1 MGNAR
6 LASSREN
13 TRSKTRQHAED
24 RAEDLMR
31 AALHLFATKDFGR
44 ITLRDIQR
52 ASGFDA
58 ALIYYYFKN
67 KQDLFDATV
76 QFALGEAAGVH
87 HLARSAD
94 ADPVQVIRNWLQ
106 HSLDMAEYN
115 CTILRIMM
123 HYAGSKRG
131 GALEE
136 SMQKFYQR
144 EEMDILAES
153 VRRGIA
159 SKLFRQVDAIALAR
173 YVSVHLDGIT
183 AASMVRRKFDV
194 VTAFRDL
201 EASIWLQLNYSPK
214 DMTLLEGKLQAA
226 QPRRG
231 TRSSI
236 GR

>member
-1 MGNAR
+1 MGNAK
-6 LASSREN
+6 LASSRESSRLKN
-13 TRSKTRQHAED
+13 RQHAED

-76 QFALGEAAGVH
+76 RFALGEAAGVN

-106 HSLDMAEYN
+106 HSLNMAEYN

-159 SKLFRQVDAIALAR
+159 SKLFRQVDPVALAR

-194 VTAFRDL
+194 VAAFRDL
-201 EASIWLQLNYSPK
+201 EASIWLQLNYNPK
-214 DMTLLEGKLQAA
+214 GLKSLEGRLQAT
-226 QPRRG
+226 QPRRA

>member
-1 MGNAR
+1 
-6 LASSREN
+6 
-13 TRSKTRQHAED
+13 
-24 RAEDLMR
+24 MR

-67 KQDLFDATV
+67 KQGLFDATV
-76 QFALGEAAGVH
+76 QFALEEAAGVH
-87 HLARSAD
+87 HLAKSSD
-94 ADPVQVIRNWLQ
+94 ADPAQVIRDWLQ
-106 HSLDMAEYN
+106 HSLNMAEYN
-115 CTILRIMM
+115 ATILRIMM

-131 GALEE
+131 GGLEE

-144 EEMDILAES
+144 EEMDILADS

-159 SKLFRQVDAIALAR
+159 SKLFRQVDPMALAS

-194 VTAFRDL
+194 VAAFRDL
-201 EASIWLQLNYSPK
+201 EASIWLQLNYTPK
-214 DMTLLEGKLQAA
+214 GLKSLEAKLQSP
-226 QPRRG
+226 QPRRA